1 MPEQSV
7 LLARQA
13 ILNRKGHIEAYSI
26 LYPDSNS
33 SNLESSN
40 SLLHALITDLDLDI
54 VTNNTKAFIDISI
67 DVLLKP
73 PAFSLDNYVLF
84 FKAPSPFPTSLIDH
98 IALLHEDGYK
108 LGLINAIPDSVPADI
123 MPYISYVKFNLKE
136 MGIRNTLKLLDDPFY
151 KEVCLIANQIN
162 LSQHNDAAQQ
172 IPKVTLFS
180 GNFLTAKEDVSG
192 KKTHLYKALVIEFLA
207 KVNESNTHLSEL
219 ANIIEKDA
227 TLAYK
232 TIKLTKRA
240 PSYQN
245 FQVSSVQ
252 RALEVI
258 GLRDVMKWFSM
269 AIFNSIDG
277 KPDCLCQMAL
287 TRAIFCQQIA
297 NKLYPNEVHAFIVGL
312 FSYLPSFFGESI
324 EQLLNDIPLEKSLS
338 LALTQFKG
346 PLGSTLKFAQQYER
360 GQWEELPV
368 QMLLEAGLE
377 KSDMRDL
384 YIESIKQAKEL
395 QSL

>member
-26 LYPDSNS
+26 LYPDNKLSD
-33 SNLESSN
+33 LESSN
-40 SLLHALITDLDLDI
+40 NLIHSLITDLDLDI
-54 VTNNTKAFIDISI
+54 VTNNTRAFIDISI

-84 FKAPSPFPTSLIDH
+84 FKAPSPFPSSLIEH

-108 LGLINAIPDSVPADI
+108 LGLINATPDSVPTNI
-123 MPYISYVKFNLKE
+123 MPYISYIKLNLKE
-136 MGIRNTLKLLDDPFY
+136 MGIRNTLTLLDNPFY
-151 KEVCLIANQIN
+151 KEVCLVANQIN
-162 LSQHNDAAQQ
+162 LSQHNDAVEKT
-172 IPKVTLFS
+172 PKITLFS
-180 GNFLTAKEDVSG
+180 GNFHTAKEDIHG
-192 KKTHLYKALVIEFLA
+192 KKTHLYKALVIEFIA
-207 KVNESNTHLSEL
+207 KVNESNSHINEL
-219 ANIIEKDA
+219 ASIIEKDA

-232 TIKLTKRA
+232 VIKLTKRA

-245 FQVSSVQ
+245 FQVASVQ

-269 AIFNSIDG
+269 AIFNAIDG

-287 TRAIFCQQIA
+287 TRAIFCQQLA
-297 NKLYPNEVHAFIVGL
+297 KKLYPNETHAFIVGL

-324 EQLLNDIPLEKSLS
+324 EQLLNAIPLDKNLS
-338 LALTQFKG
+338 LALIQFKG
-346 PLGSTLKFAQQYER
+346 PLGATLKIVQQYER
-360 GQWEELPV
+360 GQWNDLPIKA
-368 QMLLEAGLE
+368 LSEAGL
-377 KSDMRDL
+377 DTPQMRDMYL
-384 YIESIKQAKEL
+384 DSIKQAKEL
-395 QSL
+395 QFI

>member
-1 MPEQSV
+1 MQEQSV

-26 LYPDSNS
+26 LYPDNKLSD
-33 SNLESSN
+33 LESSN
-40 SLLHALITDLDLDI
+40 NLLHALITDLDLDI

-84 FKAPSPFPTSLIDH
+84 FRAPSPFPDSLIEH

-108 LGLINAIPDSVPADI
+108 LGLINATPDSVPLAI

-136 MGIRNTLKLLDDPFY
+136 MGLRNTIKLLDDSFY
-151 KEVCLIANQIN
+151 KDACLLANQIN

-172 IPKVTLFS
+172 IPKITLFS
-180 GNFLTAKEDVSG
+180 GNFHTAKEDIHG

-207 KVNESNTHLSEL
+207 KVNEANSNITEL
-219 ANIIEKDA
+219 AAIIEKDA

-232 TIKLTKRA
+232 IIKLTKRA

-269 AIFNSIDG
+269 AVFNAIDG

-287 TRAIFCQQIA
+287 TRAMFCQQVA
-297 NKLYPNEVHAFIVGL
+297 KKLYPGEAHAFIVGL

-324 EQLLNDIPLEKSLS
+324 EQLLNEIPLDKNLS

-346 PLGSTLKFAQQYER
+346 PLGNTLKMVQQYER
-360 GQWEELPV
+360 GQWESLP
-368 QMLLEAGLE
+368 LEALTQAGLDKAE
-377 KSDMRDL
+377 MKSL
-384 YIESIKQAKEL
+384 YIESIKQAKAL
-395 QSL
+395 QF

>member
-1 MPEQSV
+1 MQEQSV

-26 LYPDSNS
+26 LYPDNKLSD
-33 SNLESSN
+33 LESSN
-40 SLLHALITDLDLDI
+40 NLLHALITDLDLDI

-84 FKAPSPFPTSLIDH
+84 FRAPSPFPDSLIEH

-108 LGLINAIPDSVPADI
+108 LGLINATPDSVPLEI

-136 MGIRNTLKLLDDPFY
+136 MGLRNTIKLLDDSFY
-151 KEVCLIANQIN
+151 KDVCLLANQIN

-172 IPKVTLFS
+172 IPKITLFS
-180 GNFLTAKEDVSG
+180 GNFHTAKEDIHG

-207 KVNESNTHLSEL
+207 KVNEANSNITEL
-219 ANIIEKDA
+219 AAIIEKDA

-232 TIKLTKRA
+232 IIKLTKRA

-269 AIFNSIDG
+269 AVFNAIDG

-287 TRAIFCQQIA
+287 TRAMFCQQVA
-297 NKLYPNEVHAFIVGL
+297 KKLYPGEANAFIVGL

-324 EQLLNDIPLEKSLS
+324 EQLLNEIPLDKNLS

-346 PLGSTLKFAQQYER
+346 PLGNTLKMVQQYER
-360 GQWEELPV
+360 GQWESLP
-368 QMLLEAGLE
+368 LEALTQAGLDKAE
-377 KSDMRDL
+377 MKSL

-395 QSL
+395 QF

>member
-1 MPEQSV
+1 MPESTV

-13 ILNRKGHIEAYSI
+13 ILNRQGHIEAYSI
-26 LYPDSNS
+26 LYPDNKHSDI
-33 SNLESSN
+33 ESSN
-40 SLLHALITDLDLDI
+40 SLLHSLITDLDLDI

-84 FKAPSPFPTSLIDH
+84 FKAPSPFPDSLIEH
-98 IALLHEDGYK
+98 ISLMHEDGYK
-108 LGLINAIPDSVPADI
+108 LGLINAKPDSVPLEI
-123 MPYISYVKFNLKE
+123 MPFISYIKFNLKE
-136 MGIRNTLKLLDDPFY
+136 MGIRNTIKLLEDPFY
-151 KEVCLIANQIN
+151 KDACLLASQIN

-172 IPKVTLFS
+172 IPKISLFS
-180 GNFLTAKEDVSG
+180 GNFHTAKEDVHG
-192 KKTHLYKALVIEFLA
+192 KKAHLYKALVIEFLA
-207 KVNESNTHLSEL
+207 KINESNSNIFEL
-219 ANIIEKDA
+219 ASIIEKDA

-232 TIKLTKRA
+232 VIKLTKRA

-287 TRAIFCQQIA
+287 TRAIFCQQLA
-297 NKLYPNEVHAFIVGL
+297 KTLYPNEPHAFIVGL
-312 FSYLPSFFGESI
+312 FSYLPSFFGEPI
-324 EQLLNDIPLEKSLS
+324 EKLLNDIPLNDNLVQALS
-338 LALTQFKG
+338 KFKG
-346 PLGSTLKFAQQYER
+346 PLGNTLKVVQQYER
-360 GQWEELPV
+360 GQWDDLPLQALSKV
-368 QMLLEAGLE
+368 NLDKAR
-377 KSDMRDL
+377 MRDM

-395 QSL
+395 QYI

>member
-1 MPEQSV
+1 MQEQSV

-26 LYPDSNS
+26 LYPDNKFSD
-33 SNLESSN
+33 LESSN
-40 SLLHALITDLDLDI
+40 TLLHVLITDLDLDI

-84 FKAPSPFPTSLIDH
+84 FRAPSPFPESLIEH
-98 IALLHEDGYK
+98 ISLLHEDGYK
-108 LGLINAIPDSVPADI
+108 LGLINVTPDSVPLEI

-136 MGIRNTLKLLDDPFY
+136 MGLRNTIKLLDDPFY
-151 KEVCLIANQIN
+151 KDVCLIANQIN

-172 IPKVTLFS
+172 IPKITLFS
-180 GNFLTAKEDVSG
+180 GNFHTAKEDTHG

-207 KVNESNTHLSEL
+207 KVNESNSNISDL
-219 ANIIEKDA
+219 AKIIEKDA

-232 TIKLTKRA
+232 IIKLTKRA

-245 FQVSSVQ
+245 FQVSNVQ

-269 AIFNSIDG
+269 AIFNAIDG

-287 TRAIFCQQIA
+287 TRAIFCQQLA
-297 NKLYPNEVHAFIVGL
+297 KNLYPNEPNAFIVGL

-324 EQLLNDIPLEKSLS
+324 ESLLDDIPLDEQLAI
-338 LALTQFKG
+338 ALTQYKG
-346 PLGSTLKFAQQYER
+346 PLGNTLKIVQQYER
-360 GQWEELPV
+360 GQWDTLPMKALS
-368 QMLLEAGLE
+368 QAKIE
-377 KSDMRDL
+377 KSQMKEIYL
-384 YIESIKQAKEL
+384 ESIKQAKEL
-395 QSL
+395 QFI